1 MAVIDIIEKFGHDLV
16 QDIQE
21 NLVVKQREKASRYG
35 TPYNPNSNLYNS
47 VKFDIS
53 NKSGSLIFQ
62 LTMAD
67 YYGWVDKGRDAGNV
81 SKEGQKKIQYWIKQ
95 KGLNPVKIISEMR
108 MEARSKVGT
117 KGIYK
122 PRKKLTFT
130 KATEALTFLVSR
142 KLKNKGYEGNNFY
155 SDIINDGRLEKL
167 KEDIQNELNEEV
179 EILIDPDKWGTK

>member
-67 YYGWVDKGRDAGNV
+67 YFEFVDRGRDPGGV
-81 SKEGQKKIQYWIKQ
+81 SESGQKKLQYWIKS

-108 MEARSKVGT
+108 MEARTKAGT

-122 PRKKLTFT
+122 PRKKLTFEKAT
-130 KATEALTFLVSR
+130 KAFTFLVAR
-142 KLKNKGYEGNNFY
+142 KLDRFGYDGNFFY
-155 SDIINDGRLEKL
+155 SEIILDGRVEQL
-167 KEDIQNELNEEV
+167 KEDIQKEMNEEI
-179 EILIDPDKWGTK
+179 EILIK